1 MINPVRSGQTG
12 QKMQTNRFGVIL
24 EARISKRL
32 FTLAKENKQTPYEY
46 LKSTI
51 DEKYQIYLK
60 EKLNWD
66 SDYE

>member
-46 LKSTI
+46 LKSII

>member
-1 MINPVRSGQTG
+1 
-12 QKMQTNRFGVIL
+12 MQTNRFGVIL
-24 EARISKRL
+24 ETKVSKSL
-32 FTLAKENKQTPYEY
+32 FTLAKKNKQTPYEY
-46 LKSTI
+46 LKSII

>member
-1 MINPVRSGQTG
+1 
-12 QKMQTNRFGVIL
+12 MQTNRFGVIL
-24 EARISKRL
+24 ETKVSKSL

-46 LKSTI
+46 LKSII

-60 EKLNWD
+60 EKLNLD

>member
-1 MINPVRSGQTG
+1 MISHVRSGQTG
-12 QKMQTNRFGVIL
+12 QKMQKNRFGVIL
-24 EARISKRL
+24 ETKVSKSL

-46 LKSTI
+46 LKSII

-60 EKLNWD
+60 QKLNWD

>member
-46 LKSTI
+46 LKSII

-60 EKLNWD
+60 QKLNWD

>member
-1 MINPVRSGQTG
+1 MINPVLSGQIG

-24 EARISKRL
+24 ETRVSKSL

-46 LKSTI
+46 LKSVI

>member
-1 MINPVRSGQTG
+1 MINLVLSGQSG

-24 EARISKRL
+24 ETKVSKSL

-46 LKSTI
+46 LKSII

>member
-1 MINPVRSGQTG
+1 LINPVRSGQIG